1 MYKKG
6 EVYQGDSLKVGKKS
20 NNPLGILPNSLD
32 EQILADALEDGFSI
46 RRAQACVN
54 RNRREIDPDAVLV
67 GYAACRTAIR
77 RLNPDKS
84 GLFYMQQ

>member
-1 MYKKG
+1 MLQNAWDMYKKG

-46 RRAQACVN
+46 RRAMSSVN
-54 RNRREIDPDAVLV
+54 RNRREIDPDLL
-67 GYAACRTAIR
+67 
-77 RLNPDKS
+77 RL
-84 GLFYMQQ
+84 FF